1 VVVVERVTDSDMTSE
16 KRAGSRR
23 AWALGVIVVWLV
35 LSLISASQRY
45 ADSLQTSS
53 PVGFSEFLFWS
64 LGIWSY
70 WALVTPLIFKLA
82 ERIPLSKGR
91 LSRATAAHFAFSLLF
106 GLSHIALFACLGML
120 FGRTRPGVTTTFA
133 FEFGRGL
140 RAFLYVELIIYW
152 AILGAA
158 VARDSFRKYRE
169 REARARELEA
179 QLGLARLEA
188 LRMQIQPHF
197 LFNALNTVAMLVRN
211 NESGAAVQMVA
222 GIGELLRVTLDQN
235 SEQEVPLADELGFV
249 RRYLAIEEFR
259 FPDRLRV
266 EVDVPEEL
274 LSASVPNLILQ
285 PLVENAIRHGVAK
298 SSSSSFVRISARR
311 QNGWLELAVE
321 DDGPGLP
328 TDWRPRAERGVGL
341 RNVRSRMEQL
351 YGSRQEFVILNTEP
365 EGTAARL
372 RIPLHRKGEEV
383 NGENQNARR

>member
-1 VVVVERVTDSDMTSE
+1 M
-16 KRAGSRR
+16 A
-23 AWALGVIVVWLV
+23 VWIV

-53 PVGFSEFLFWS
+53 PVGFSVFLYWS
-64 LGIWSY
+64 LAIWSY
-70 WALVTPLIFKLA
+70 WALVTPLIFRLG
-82 ERIPLSKGR
+82 ERIPLGRGR
-91 LSRATAAHFAFSLLF
+91 LGLATLAHFALGLLF
-106 GLSHIALFACLGML
+106 GLSHIALFAGLGVL
-120 FGRTRPGVTTTFA
+120 FGQSRAGATPTFVV
-133 FEFGRGL
+133 EFGRGL

-169 REARARELEA
+169 REARAGELEA
-179 QLGLARLEA
+179 QLGQARLEA
-188 LRMQIQPHF
+188 LRMQIRPHF

-211 NESGAAVQMVA
+211 NERDRAVQMVA
-222 GIGELLRVTLDQN
+222 GIGELLRSSLDD
-235 SEQEVPLADELGFV
+235 SPEQEVPLAAELGFV
-249 RRYLAIEEFR
+249 RRYLSIEEFR

-274 LSASVPNLILQ
+274 LSAEVPNLILQ

-328 TDWRPRAERGVGL
+328 AGWQPSAASGVGL
-341 RNVRSRMEQL
+341 RNVRARVEQL
-351 YGSRQEFVILNTEP
+351 YGSRQEFVIQNVAP
-365 EGTAARL
+365 KGAAARL
-372 RIPLHRKGEEV
+372 RIPLHRRGEE
-383 NGENQNARR
+383 